1 VVTSAERYDFESAMA
16 EWKSVPWRM
25 VSSISDLGRVLVV
38 DDSPFFRRLLT
49 EVVDGSGEF
58 RVVATARD
66 GMDALRKVRAHTP
79 DVILMDIEMPE
90 LDGLGAIGYI
100 MAESPRPIVVV
111 SAHVGPGAAAAIRA
125 LELGAVDLVA
135 KEEDRGTAATA
146 RFAER
151 LMIVLRA
158 ARAAE
163 VKRVAVPDSR
173 QREIVSGAQS
183 TATGMARLC
192 VAVAASTGGP
202 RALAEIVPQLPIGL
216 DAAVLIVQHM
226 PPKFTR
232 SLAERLASQSRFR
245 VVEAQHGMPVLTDTA
260 YVAPGDYHMRVAL
273 GPNGLLLTLDQEPTV
288 WGVRPAA
295 DPLFSSV
302 AEQFG
307 PRAIGV
313 VLTGIGRDGADG
325 LRKIH
330 DAGGIGIAQ
339 DRGTATI
346 YGMPG
351 AALHAGGARYVLPV
365 TEIVGR
371 IAIELG
377 RMKP

>member
-1 VVTSAERYDFESAMA
+1 
-16 EWKSVPWRM
+16 M
-25 VSSISDLGRVLVV
+25 VSSNSDLGRVLVV

-49 EVVDGSGEF
+49 DVVDGSGEF
-58 RVVATARD
+58 LVVATARD
-66 GMDALRKVRAHTP
+66 GMDAVRKVRAYTP
-79 DVILMDIEMPE
+79 DVVLMDIEMPE

-100 MAESPRPIVVV
+100 MAESPRAIVVV

-135 KEEDRGTAATA
+135 KEEERGAAATA

-158 ARAAE
+158 ARAAD
-163 VKRVAVPDSR
+163 VKRLAAPER
-173 QREIVSGAQS
+173 QRETIPGPPS
-183 TATGMARLC
+183 TATAVARLC
-192 VAVAASTGGP
+192 VAIAASTGGP
-202 RALAEIVPQLPIGL
+202 RALADIVPQLPIGFG
-216 DAAVLIVQHM
+216 AAVLIVQHM

-232 SLAERLASQSRFR
+232 SLAERLAAQSRFR
-245 VVEAQHGMPVLTDTA
+245 VVEAQQGMPVLTDAA
-260 YVAPGDYHMRVAL
+260 YVAPGDYHMRVAS
-273 GPNGLLLTLDQEPTV
+273 GPNGPLLTLDQEPSV

-295 DPLFSSV
+295 DPLFGSV
-302 AEQFG
+302 AAQFG

-339 DRGTATI
+339 DRETATI

-351 AALHAGGARYVLPV
+351 AALQAGGARYVLPV
-365 TEIVGR
+365 TEIAGR
-371 IAIELG
+371 VATELT
-377 RMKP
+377 RMQPS

>member
-1 VVTSAERYDFESAMA
+1 MSN
-16 EWKSVPWRM
+16 
-25 VSSISDLGRVLVV
+25 ISDPGRVLVV

-49 EVVDGSGEF
+49 DVVDGSGEF

-79 DVILMDIEMPE
+79 DVVLMDIEMPE

-100 MAESPRPIVVV
+100 MAESPRAIVVV
-111 SAHVGPGAAAAIRA
+111 SAHVGPGATAAIRA

-135 KEEDRGTAATA
+135 KEEERGTAATA

-151 LMIVLRA
+151 LLIVLRA
-158 ARAAE
+158 ARSAE
-163 VKRVAVPDSR
+163 VKRLGAPDRR
-173 QREIVSGAQS
+173 QRETVAGPPS
-183 TATGMARLC
+183 TATGVARLC

-202 RALAEIVPQLPIGL
+202 RALAEIVPRLPIGF
-216 DAAVLIVQHM
+216 DAAVLIAQHM

-232 SLAERLASQSRFR
+232 SLAERLAAQSRFR
-245 VVEAQHGMPVLTDTA
+245 VVEGQHGMPVLADTA

-273 GPNGLLLTLDQEPTV
+273 GPNGPLLTLDQEPSV

-295 DPLFSSV
+295 DPLFASV
-302 AEQFG
+302 AVLFG

-313 VLTGIGRDGADG
+313 VLTGIGRDGAEG
-325 LRKIH
+325 LRRIH
-330 DAGGIGIAQ
+330 DAGGIGMAQ
-339 DRGTATI
+339 DRESATI

-351 AALHAGGARYVLPV
+351 AAFQAGGARHVLPV
-365 TEIVGR
+365 SEIAGR
-371 IAIELG
+371 IAVELG
-377 RMKP
+377 RMKPPR

>member
-1 VVTSAERYDFESAMA
+1 ME
-16 EWKSVPWRM
+16 
-25 VSSISDLGRVLVV
+25 SSISDPGRVLVV

-49 EVVDGSGEF
+49 DVVDASGEF

-66 GMDALRKVRAHTP
+66 GMDAVRKVRAHSP
-79 DVILMDIEMPE
+79 DVVLMDIEMPE
-90 LDGLGAIGYI
+90 LDGLGAIGHI
-100 MAESPRPIVVV
+100 MAESPRAIVVV

-135 KEEDRGTAATA
+135 KEEERGTEAIA

-158 ARAAE
+158 ARAAN
-163 VKRVAVPDSR
+163 VKRLAPPQRQKREMVPER
-173 QREIVSGAQS
+173 PS
-183 TATGMARLC
+183 TATGAARLC

-202 RALAEIVPQLPIGL
+202 RALAEVVPQLPIGF

-226 PPKFTR
+226 PPNFTR
-232 SLAERLASQSRFR
+232 SLAERLAAQSRLR
-245 VVEAQHGMPVLTDTA
+245 VVEAQHGMLILADTA

-273 GPNGLLLTLDQEPTV
+273 GPNGSLLTLDQEPTL

-295 DPLFSSV
+295 DPLFGSV
-302 AEQFG
+302 ALHFG

-313 VLTGIGRDGADG
+313 VLTGIGRDGAEG

-339 DRGTATI
+339 DRETSTV
-346 YGMPG
+346 YGMPA
-351 AALHAGGARYVLPV
+351 AALQAGGARHVLPV
-365 TEIVGR
+365 TEIAGR
-371 IAIELG
+371 VAAELD
-377 RMKP
+377 RMKPQ

>member
-1 VVTSAERYDFESAMA
+1 
-16 EWKSVPWRM
+16 M
-25 VSSISDLGRVLVV
+25 VSSTSDPGRVLVV

-49 EVVDGSGEF
+49 DVVDGSGEF

-66 GMDALRKVRAHTP
+66 GMDALRKVRAHAP
-79 DVILMDIEMPE
+79 DVVLMDIEMPE

-100 MAESPRPIVVV
+100 MAESPRAIVVV

-135 KEEDRGTAATA
+135 KEDERGAAATA

-158 ARAAE
+158 ARSAE
-163 VKRVAVPDSR
+163 VRRLAVSTQR
-173 QREIVSGAQS
+173 QREVPPRAPPVGKSQ
-183 TATGMARLC
+183 ARLC

-202 RALAEIVPQLPIGL
+202 RALAEVIPLLPSGFE
-216 DAAVLIVQHM
+216 AAVVIVQHM

-232 SLAERLASQSRFR
+232 SLADRLAAQSLLR
-245 VVEAQHGMPVLTDTA
+245 VVEAEDRMPMRADTA
-260 YVAPGDYHMRVAL
+260 YVAPGDYHMRVAA
-273 GPNGLLLTLDQEPTV
+273 GPDGPCLALDQEPAL

-302 AEQFG
+302 ARHFG
-307 PRAIGV
+307 ARAVGV
-313 VLTGIGRDGADG
+313 VLTGIGKDGAEG
-325 LRKIH
+325 LRRIH

-339 DRGTATI
+339 DRDTATV

-351 AALHAGGARYVLPV
+351 AALQSGGVDYVLPV
-365 TEIVGR
+365 NLVAGR
-371 IAIELG
+371 ITAELA
-377 RMKP
+377 RLRAS